1 MTANNTKNLE
11 IYIKTALMRK
21 AENLVVLDVTKLTS
35 YADYLL
41 ICNGRSSRQVSS
53 IAEFIK
59 MTLKKDDIS
68 PLNFEGLKEGQ
79 WALLDYGDIVIHI
92 FLEEIREFYDLEG
105 LWADAK
111 RIKTDRFITNNSNE

>member
-1 MTANNTKNLE
+1 MTENKKESLE
-11 IYIKTALMRK
+11 VYIKTALMRK

-59 MTLKKDDIS
+59 MTLKTDNIS

-79 WALLDYGDIVIHI
+79 WALLDYGDIVIHV
-92 FLEEIREFYDLEG
+92 FLEETREFYDLEG
-105 LWADAK
+105 LWADAE
-111 RIKTDRFITNNSNE
+111 RINIDQYISGNSIG